1 MAVAVMTLAL
11 TLTCA
16 AASRLPHHLRF
27 QSEAFVQH
35 KGIHGNTPLV
45 VCQDGHCFVPDPV
58 RASLQKWVA
67 TATVVS
73 GVCKWFDQTRG
84 YGFIVTREDQP
95 RDLFVHQS
103 DLCKA
108 GVCVALSSGERLEFR
123 IAKSVQ
129 DGREKAMHITGPD
142 SEDLLAAARLM
153 PSHTDAPHDDDW
165 SHLFDEVLRG
175 DFHA

>member
-45 VCQDGHCFVPDPV
+45 VCQDGHCFVPDPG

-73 GVCKWFDQTRG
+73 
-84 YGFIVTREDQP
+84 
-95 RDLFVHQS
+95 
-103 DLCKA
+103 
-108 GVCVALSSGERLEFR
+108 
-123 IAKSVQ
+123 
-129 DGREKAMHITGPD
+129 
-142 SEDLLAAARLM
+142 AAAALI
-153 PSHTDAPHDDDW
+153 AYN
-165 SHLFDEVLRG
+165 VLVLQRSTTAVQA
-175 DFHA
+175 HQP